1 MVIIRFKSRSNGGFS
16 ISQVKTVAVIMQA
29 VGKPML
35 SGQAIIDFMILS
47 AVALYV
53 IANAFHRHAWCY
65 R

>member
-1 MVIIRFKSRSNGGFS
+1 MVIIRFKSLSNGGFS

-35 SGQAIIDFMILS
+35 SSQAIIDFMILS

-53 IANAFHRHAWCY
+53 IPKAFHRHAWCY

>member
-1 MVIIRFKSRSNGGFS
+1 MEIFS
-16 ISQVKTVAVIMQA
+16 ISQVKTVSVIMQA

-35 SGQAIIDFMILS
+35 SSQAIIDFMLLS

-53 IANAFHRHAWCY
+53 IPNAFHLHAWCY